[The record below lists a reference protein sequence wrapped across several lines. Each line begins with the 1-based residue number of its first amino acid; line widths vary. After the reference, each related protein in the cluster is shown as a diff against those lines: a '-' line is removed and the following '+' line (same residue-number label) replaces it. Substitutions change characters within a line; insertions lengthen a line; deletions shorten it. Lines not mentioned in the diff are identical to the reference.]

1 MQSKKVNHLIA
12 LATDKFVG
20 SNPFF
25 FEKIPSYRNLR
36 KDKTVPP
43 FSEFTTR
50 KQKEKAAIAAW
61 QSRFDSGYSIIWY
74 NFNYRVIF
82 ALSLAEHKI

>member
-25 FEKIPSYRNLR
+25 FEKIPSYRSLG
-36 KDKTVPP
+36 KSKTAPP
-43 FSEFTTR
+43 FSKFTAR
-50 KQKEKAAIAAW
+50 EQKEKAAIAAC
-61 QSRFDSGYSIIWY
+61 QSRFDSGFYVEYKELNVSYYISI
-74 NFNYRVIF
+74 
-82 ALSLAEHKI
+82 L

>member
-25 FEKIPSYRNLR
+25 FEKIPSYRSLG
-36 KDKTVPP
+36 KGKTAPP
-43 FSEFTTR
+43 FSKNTAR
-50 KQKEKAAIAAW
+50 KQKEKAAIAACK
-61 QSRFDSGYSIIWY
+61 SRFDSGSYGEYKELNISY
-74 NFNYRVIF
+74 YMTFT
-82 ALSLAEHKI
+82 K

>member
-25 FEKIPSYRNLR
+25 FEKIPSYRSLG
-36 KDKTVPP
+36 KSKTVPL
-43 FSEFTTR
+43 FSEFTAR
-50 KQKEKAAIAAW
+50 KQKEKAAITAW
-61 QSRFDSGYSIIWY
+61 
-74 NFNYRVIF
+74 
-82 ALSLAEHKI
+82 

>member
-25 FEKIPSYRNLR
+25 FKKIPSYRNLG
-36 KDKTVPP
+36 KGKTAPP
-43 FSEFTTR
+43 FSEFTAR

-61 QSRFDSGYSIIWY
+61 SSRFDSGVQIHI
-74 NFNYRVIF
+74 VIGDSKHIAGMLNIKF
-82 ALSLAEHKI
+82 P